1 MVEKLFGHSVIR
13 KEGRDKVTGRAQ
25 YVDDLSFPGMIHGA
39 TVRSSIARGRIR
51 GVRYGDGI
59 PWSEFT
65 IVTAADIPGKNEIA
79 AITDDQPCLADQFI
93 NHPEEPIVLLAHPD
107 KYLLEEAR
115 RAVQIEVEPLPAIFS
130 IEDSLAKRF
139 IISGEDNV
147 FKSYLVEKGDVDAAW
162 ARADVIVEGEFRT
175 GSQEQLYIENQGM
188 IAVANPRD
196 GVTVWGSLQCPY
208 YVQKA
213 VVTLFG
219 LPHEKIRVIQAET
232 GGGFGGK
239 EEYPSMIAAHAA
251 LLAWKSGKP
260 VKIIYDRA
268 EDMVATTKR
277 HPSRTRH
284 HTGVTRDGKLVAMD
298 IDFVIDGGAYA
309 TLSSVVLSRGTIHA
323 AGPYFCPSV
332 RVRSQAVATNAP
344 PHGAFRGFGA
354 PQSIFALERH
364 FDHVARAV
372 NLTPEEFRRRN
383 FLRKGQT
390 TATGQIINEDVD
402 LSGLLDRAFKESD
415 YHAKHERFAR
425 ENSGANIKRG
435 IGFSSFMHGAGFTGS
450 GEVTLASIVE
460 MEATPEGCV
469 RILAAS
475 TEIGQGT
482 NTVFSQIA
490 ADALG
495 IGFDRIEIARPDT
508 RSVPNSGPTV
518 ASRTAMVV
526 GKLVEAAAIGL
537 KRTLLES
544 GLLCEACTEDE
555 FVRAC
560 RRYIETRGPLRSR
573 SQYEPPPG
581 LHWDDTT
588 YSGDAYGTFAWAVY
602 VAEVAVDTIT
612 FEARVTDFVAVQ
624 EVGRVIHPVLA
635 AGQIEGGVAQA
646 IGMALYENV
655 VWREGRMANGQM
667 TNYIMPTAADIPPI
681 RVFFE
686 EQPYPFGPG
695 GAKGI
700 GELPMDGPAPAILN
714 AIENA
719 TGICL
724 REIPATPE
732 VLMDATTEKADV
744 GV

>member
-1 MVEKLFGHSVIR
+1 MAEKLFGHSVLR
-13 KEGRDKVTGRAQ
+13 KEGRDKVTGGAR
-25 YVDDLSFPGMIHGA
+25 YVDDLAFPGMIHGV
-39 TVRSSIARGRIR
+39 TVRSNLARGRIR
-51 GVRYGDGI
+51 GIRYGEGI
-59 PWSEFT
+59 PWDQFT
-65 IVTAADIPGKNEIA
+65 VVTAADITGKNEIA
-79 AITDDQPCLADQFI
+79 AIAHDQPCLADQFI
-93 NHPEEPIVLLAHPD
+93 NHPEEPVVLLAHPD

-115 RAVQIEVEPLPAIFS
+115 RAVHIDVEPLPAIFT
-130 IEDSLAKRF
+130 IEDSLAKRV
-139 IISGEDNV
+139 IISGDDNL
-147 FKSYLVEKGDVDAAW
+147 FKAYLVNKGDVDAAW
-162 ARADVIVEGEFRT
+162 AHADVIVEGEFRT

-188 IAVANPRD
+188 IAVANSSE
-196 GVTVWGSLQCPY
+196 GVAVWGSLQCPY
-208 YVQKA
+208 YVHKA
-213 VVTLFG
+213 LVTLFN
-219 LPHEKIRVIQAET
+219 LPPEKIRVIQAET

-239 EEYPSMIAAHAA
+239 EEYPSMIATHAA
-251 LLAWKSGKP
+251 LLALKSGKP
-260 VKIIYDRA
+260 VKIVYDRA

-284 HTGVTRDGKLVAMD
+284 RTGVTRDGKLVAME
-298 IDFVIDGGAYA
+298 IDLVIDGGAYA
-309 TLSSVVLSRGTIHA
+309 TLSAVVLSRGTIHA
-323 AGPYFCPSV
+323 AGPYACPNV
-332 RVRSQAVATNAP
+332 RIHSRAVATNAP

-364 FDHVARAV
+364 FDQVAHAV
-372 NLTPEEFRRRN
+372 NLAPEEFRRRN
-383 FLRKGQT
+383 FIHKDQT
-390 TATGQIINEDVD
+390 TATGQIIHEDINLV
-402 LSGLLDRAFKESD
+402 GLLDRAFKESN
-415 YHAKHERFAR
+415 YQAKRERFAR
-425 ENSGANIKRG
+425 ENPGASTKCG
-435 IGFSSFMHGAGFTGS
+435 IGFASFMHGAGFTGS
-450 GEVTLASIVE
+450 GEVTLASVVE

-469 RILAAS
+469 RILSAS

-495 IGFDRIEIARPDT
+495 ISYDRVEIAQPDT
-508 RSVPNSGPTV
+508 SAVPNSGPTV
-518 ASRTAMVV
+518 ASRTSMVV
-526 GKLVEAAAIGL
+526 GKLVESAALGL
-537 KRTLLES
+537 KRELVES
-544 GLLCEACTEDE
+544 GFLCDACTEDE

-573 SQYEPPPG
+573 SQYQPPPG
-581 LHWDDTT
+581 LHWDDAT

-602 VAEVAVDTIT
+602 VAEVAVDTVT

-624 EVGRVIHPVLA
+624 EVGKVIHPVLA

-686 EQPYPFGPG
+686 ENPYSFGPG

-719 TGICL
+719 TGLCL

-732 VLMDATTEKADV
+732 VLMEAMTEKA
-744 GV
+744 GARG